1 MTDISDTLNQLWGMF
16 MDLFYLTLS
25 KYDEIIIFHTS
36 FNQGAA
42 GNQPVS
48 LLDFCITI
56 LVLGVVL
63 SVILGIRYSV
73 PSQNDL
79 Q

>member
-1 MTDISDTLNQLWGMF
+1 MTDISVTLNQLWGMI

-25 KYDEIIIFHTS
+25 KYDEIIIFHTA
-36 FNQGAA
+36 Q
-42 GNQPVS
+42 NQPVS

-56 LVLGVVL
+56 LVLGIVL

>member
-1 MTDISDTLNQLWGMF
+1 MIDISTIIEQLWGMF
-16 MDLFYLTLS
+16 TDLFYLTLE
-25 KYDEIIIFHTS
+25 KYDEVVLFHTVD
-36 FNQGAA
+36 
-42 GNQPVS
+42 GNAVS
-48 LLDFCITI
+48 LLDFCIAV

-63 SVILGIRYSV
+63 SVVLGIRYAA

>member
-1 MTDISDTLNQLWGMF
+1 MIFISDVSNVIEQLWGMF
-16 MDLFYLTLS
+16 TDLFYLTLQ
-25 KYDEIIIFHTS
+25 KYDEIVIFRT
-36 FNQGAA
+36 FDGD
-42 GNQPVS
+42 PVS

>member
-1 MTDISDTLNQLWGMF
+1 MTDVSSVIEQLWGMF
-16 MDLFYLTLS
+16 TDLFYLTLQ
-25 KYDEIIIFHTS
+25 KYDEIVIFHT
-36 FNQGAA
+36 FDGD
-42 GNQPVS
+42 PVS

-63 SVILGIRYSV
+63 SVILGIRYVV
-73 PSQNDL
+73 PSRDEL

>member
-1 MTDISDTLNQLWGMF
+1 MTDISATISQLWSMF
-16 MDLFYLTLS
+16 TDLFYLTLS
-25 KYDEIIIFHTS
+25 KYDDIVIFYTA
-36 FNQGAA
+36 QDQA
-42 GNQPVS
+42 VS

-56 LVLGVVL
+56 LVLAVIL
-63 SVILGIRYSV
+63 SVILGIRFVV

>member
-1 MTDISDTLNQLWGMF
+1 MTDVSSVIEQLWGMF
-16 MDLFYLTLS
+16 TDLFYLTLK
-25 KYDEIIIFHTS
+25 KYDEIVIFRT
-36 FNQGAA
+36 FA
-42 GNQPVS
+42 GEAVS

-63 SVILGIRYSV
+63 SVILGIRYTV
-73 PSQNDL
+73 LSQNDV

>member
-1 MTDISDTLNQLWGMF
+1 MIFIDISNIVLQLWAMF
-16 MDLFYLTLS
+16 TNFFYLVLA
-25 KYDEIIIFHTS
+25 KWDEIIIFYTED
-36 FNQGAA
+36 GIC
-42 GNQPVS
+42 VS
-48 LLDFCITI
+48 LLDFAITA

-63 SVILGIRYSV
+63 SFVLGIRYSI

>member
-1 MTDISDTLNQLWGMF
+1 MTDISETISQLWGMF
-16 MDLFYLTLS
+16 TDLFYLTLS
-25 KYDEIIIFHTS
+25 KYDEIIIFYTDQ
-36 FNQGAA
+36 N
-42 GNQPVS
+42 NPVS

-56 LVLGVVL
+56 LVIGIVL
-63 SVILGIRYSV
+63 SVILGIRYAV

>member
-1 MTDISDTLNQLWGMF
+1 MF
-16 MDLFYLTLS
+16 TDLFYLILS
-25 KYDEIIIFHTS
+25 KWDEIIILHPDDGV
-36 FNQGAA
+36 N
-42 GNQPVS
+42 VS
-48 LLDFCITI
+48 LLDFAVTA

-63 SVILGIRYSV
+63 SVILGIRYGI

>member
-1 MTDISDTLNQLWGMF
+1 MTDVSSVIQQLWSMF
-16 MDLFYLTLS
+16 TDLFYLTLS
-25 KYDEIIIFHTS
+25 KYDQIIIFRTFS
-36 FNQGAA
+36 DD
-42 GNQPVS
+42 PVS

-63 SVILGIRYSV
+63 SVVLGIRYAV

-79 Q
+79 

>member
-1 MTDISDTLNQLWGMF
+1 MTDISATIVQLWGMF
-16 MDLFYLTLS
+16 TDLFYLTLQ
-25 KYDEIIIFHTS
+25 KYDEVIIFHS
-36 FNQGAA
+36 YDGA
-42 GNQPVS
+42 PVS

-63 SVILGIRYSV
+63 SFILGIRYSV